1 MKERQPNR
9 TNFLPELHRVNLL
22 SNCRDLLRIE
32 THDERKEGKGSFGY
46 RCVVPSFMVEAF
58 DQNENERVSRKYQKK

>member
-1 MKERQPNR
+1 MKESHLNR

-32 THDERKEGKGSFGY
+32 THVERKQEKISLNY
-46 RCVVPSFMVEAF
+46 
-58 DQNENERVSRKYQKK
+58 